1 MLTRLKNI
9 FKREK
14 QEDLITASISM
25 YSDESGEL
33 FVDVQMKDTSDKS
46 IEHIIA
52 ILSMYSPAAF
62 IEVNKVLK
70 QQCKSNNEDDLYIK
84 IVTRFVEVM
93 GPDYWIDKTK
103 EKNSES
109 PMISPSEIL

>member
-84 IVTRFVEVM
+84 IVTRFVEAM